1 MTDLLGYGCFFLT
14 MALTYAV
21 MCLGLNVQWGQTGV
35 FNVGVAGFVAIGA
48 YTSALLTTP
57 EAAGR
62 LGGFELPIVVGWIGA
77 FVVAGVLSA
86 LVGWMT
92 IRLRSDYLAIT
103 TFGFAVAIQLAALN
117 LQGLTGGPFGVGFIP
132 RPFNAYAGDP
142 LAFGLSNLAV
152 VAVLVVLVYAV
163 LQQLTR
169 SPWGRVLRAI
179 REDETAAASL
189 GKNPTRFRLQ
199 AFALG
204 GAIMG
209 LGGAVQAHFI
219 GFIAP
224 ENYVPMLTFQVWAML
239 IVGGSGNNRGAILG
253 AVLVWGIWALS
264 AAFIDVV
271 SPAGQQARAAA
282 LQIVVIGVLLCIILL
297 LKPRGL
303 IGELSTV
310 SRHIGE
316 AGASPDGLAAQSG
329 PTETGTS

>member
-48 YTSALLTTP
+48 YTSALMTTP

-62 LGGFELPIVVGWIGA
+62 LGGFDLPIAVGWIGA
-77 FVVAGVLSA
+77 FVVAGLLSA
-86 LVGWMT
+86 LIGWMT

-103 TFGFAVAIQLAALN
+103 TFGFAVAIELAALN
-117 LQGLTGGPFGVGFIP
+117 LQPLTGGPFGIGFIP

-142 LAFGLSNLAV
+142 LAFGLGNLAV
-152 VAVLVVLVYAV
+152 VAVLVGLVYAV

-224 ENYVPMLTFQVWAML
+224 ENYLPMLTFQVWAML

-264 AAFIDVV
+264 AGLLDAVAP
-271 SPAGQQARAAA
+271 SGQQARAAA

-303 IGELSTV
+303 IGELGTV
-310 SRHIGE
+310 SRHIGD
-316 AGASPDGLAAQSG
+316 ADAPPDDLAAQAG
-329 PTETGTS
+329 PIETGKP